1 MKILTLTITLIF
13 FISGCSESVQKFNCG
28 GTGLVIQKSKAFY
41 GNIELHLCE
50 KSGTELI
57 LYVKGENCS
66 DKSSKSGF
74 VFDEVSYKLIK
85 LYGGSSITCEKM

>member
-1 MKILTLTITLIF
+1 MKKIILLCF
-13 FISGCSESVQKFNCG
+13 FVFLVGCSMNEQKFNCG
-28 GTGLVIQKSKAFY
+28 GTGLLISKSKAFY

-50 KSGTELI
+50 KSGTELT

-74 VFDEVSYKLIK
+74 VFDEVTYKLIK
-85 LYGGSSITCEKM
+85 LYGGSPITCEKM